1 MSSDTNN
8 LEPTP
13 SSVLLRRTSLLAIF
27 AAASALGAM
36 VLVGHSR
43 QEPSASS
50 IPVTTAPTTS
60 IASSESA
67 IESMPSISGLV
78 AERISVATPET
89 LDLAATAPLAVPDRG
104 VPGRESSKETAFLS
118 GVVFD
123 SAGRPVSNARVTALR
138 PVDGRCPAAF
148 YGEQSFSELAP
159 QDGLRARSD
168 EAGGFAIFGA
178 EPGVEYDVFVDLQGE
193 DLWWIDS
200 CAITIEKIVAPAQ
213 GLRLELPYGVVI
225 AKLEFPHDLQ
235 LLRAADASLDVR
247 LRVSRG
253 PDDESVVGDVGDRLR
268 IAVDFERPISITAEG
283 TGVRSITIDDVA
295 VSRVAGTIEVPITLE
310 STGLAHRLTV
320 LVTDVDGAPIQ
331 DTWVYEVGAFDPP
344 RFESLRTAGCS
355 SRDDGVFVFE
365 LLEAGTHT
373 IVAIPD
379 TDSDFAPA
387 GSIVELPPSGVR
399 ELQLDLA
406 RGEFVEVRIPQHA
419 GEVTMT
425 SLECPDLDFELG
437 RLVEWVE
444 VGRSSWERWRTF
456 APGMSYRTTFRL
468 PFGRYEIHYV
478 SDGVEAMTEFT
489 VEVGNRTRIELG
501 ATR

>member
-8 LEPTP
+8 LDTTP
-13 SSVLLRRTSLLAIF
+13 SSVLSRRTSLFAIF
-27 AAASALGAM
+27 AAASALGAI
-36 VLVGHSR
+36 VVVGDSLR
-43 QEPSASS
+43 KPSGSS
-50 IPVTTAPTTS
+50 SPSTATPTTS
-60 IASSESA
+60 IDSSESA

-78 AERISVATPET
+78 AERISVATPES
-89 LDLAATAPLAVPDRG
+89 LELAATAPLADLDH
-104 VPGRESSKETAFLS
+104 SSLENETRNQTGFLS

-138 PVDGRCPAAF
+138 PVHGRCPAAF

-159 QDGLRARSD
+159 EDGLRARSD

-178 EPGVEYDVFVDLQGE
+178 EPGIEYDVFVDLQGE

-200 CAITIEKIVAPAQ
+200 CAITVEKIVAPAQ
-213 GLRLELPYGVVI
+213 GLRLELPYGVVV

-235 LLRAADASLDVR
+235 VLRTAETSLDVR

-283 TGVRSITIDDVA
+283 TGMRSITLDNVA
-295 VSRVAGTIEVPITLE
+295 VSRIAGTIEVPILLE

-320 LVTDVDGAPIQ
+320 LVTDVEGSPIQ
-331 DTWVYEVGAFDPP
+331 DTWVYEVGSFDPP

-365 LLEAGTHT
+365 LLEARTHT

-379 TDSDFAPA
+379 SDSDFAPA
-387 GSIVELPPSGVR
+387 GSIVDLPPSGVR
-399 ELQLDLA
+399 ELQLDLT
-406 RGEFVEVRIPQHA
+406 RGEFVEVRIPQLVDD
-419 GEVTMT
+419 VTVK
-425 SLECPDLDFELG
+425 SVECLDLDFELG

-468 PFGRYEIHYV
+468 PLGRYELHYV
-478 SDGVEAMTEFT
+478 SGGVESMTEFT
-489 VEVGNRTRIELG
+489 VEVGNRTRIEIG